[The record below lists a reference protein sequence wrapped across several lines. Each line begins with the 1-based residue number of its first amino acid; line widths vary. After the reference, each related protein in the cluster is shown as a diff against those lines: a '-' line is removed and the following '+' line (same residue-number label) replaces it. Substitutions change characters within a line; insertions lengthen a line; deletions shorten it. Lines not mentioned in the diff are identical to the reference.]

1 MIGRLPS
8 LVGRA
13 LRKVPRFAPARVV
26 TAPAGMPSTDGST
39 RRLTIYLHDHDP
51 GAAVLLASAQTAGV
65 RRRAQGETSGRCCQR
80 CQRWSLGALR
90 TMTDPSSA
98 RVHSIRRQDD

>member
-1 MIGRLPS
+1 MPS

-51 GAAVLLASAQTAGV
+51 GAAVLLAAAQTAGV
-65 RRRAQGETSGRCCQR
+65 RRRPRAKRQAGAASAASGGGWAHCE
-80 CQRWSLGALR
+80 
-90 TMTDPSSA
+90 P
-98 RVHSIRRQDD
+98 